1 MVASPRPPVFLR
13 GRSTR
18 VMDRLPAGPTRVD
31 VLDRLSREWFDGWLA
46 VHGPGDPQAEWD
58 VLARVEQPCGY
69 ARTWIGD
76 EVVAVGGVV
85 VDTGWAGV
93 FGSATLAR
101 ARRRS
106 ARTTTGTPERR
117 DRWTSSTLLSCR
129 RDP

>member
-1 MVASPRPPVFLR
+1 MSLR
-13 GRSTR
+13 AAPAAR

-69 ARTWIGD
+69 ARAWIGD
-76 EVVAVGGVV
+76 EVVAVGRVV
-85 VDTGWAGV
+85 VEWSG
-93 FGSATLAR
+93 ATFRPSGCTSGPASPK
-101 ARRRS
+101 S

-117 DRWTSSTLLSCR
+117 GRWTSSTLLSCR